1 MCSPCP
7 PPAAPSTAR
16 VRRRDQRAVAGGDPR
31 VDPGRIPTGLDG
43 ISNTVHPWGAYRPS
57 DPTFAVQI
65 GAAGVR
71 LPRQARAARQAG
83 KAGDRGG
90 SGDFAGD
97 CVRRWRDRDRTC
109 SSRCCVRSG
118 FRRGYFERALD
129 ARPRPAMAITWQKLL
144 ALELAVTD
152 LGAAPAKSASRTRRA
167 RASGRRFFSGPALR
181 RRRRGGDRVGCP

>member
-1 MCSPCP
+1 MQS
-7 PPAAPSTAR
+7 
-16 VRRRDQRAVAGGDPR
+16 G
-31 VDPGRIPTGLDG
+31 
-43 ISNTVHPWGAYRPS
+43 
-57 DPTFAVQI
+57 
-65 GAAGVR
+65 GAAVFRKRAATPWRETAACRRGER
-71 LPRQARAARQAG
+71 RWGARAARQAG

-118 FRRGYFERALD
+118 FRRGYFERAPRALD

-181 RRRRGGDRVGCP
+181 RRRRGGDRVGCPWHTAAASQ